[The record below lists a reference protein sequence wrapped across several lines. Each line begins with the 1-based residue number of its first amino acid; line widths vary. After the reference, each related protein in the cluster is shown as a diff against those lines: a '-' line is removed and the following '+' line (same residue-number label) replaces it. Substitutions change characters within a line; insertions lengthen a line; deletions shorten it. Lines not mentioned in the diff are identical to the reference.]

1 MKNSERAELISVIIP
16 CYNEATTIEEV
27 IEKVKKQPYKKEI
40 IIVDDGSDDFTPEIL
55 KNIKGDNLNE
65 IKIIRHSKNM
75 GKGAAVRTGIKSSK
89 GDIIIIQD
97 ADLEYDPDEYPKLLK
112 PIFEDKADVV
122 FGSRFLETRRTIYFI
137 NYIANLTFSFFI
149 NSLYGTTITDTATGF
164 KVFRR
169 YVLEE
174 IGELEADDFSIEI
187 EITSKV
193 IQKGFRI
200 FEVPIKY
207 EGRTYEAGKKIGWKH
222 GFEYLKWIIKEY
234 LKYTRERRENE
245 IEETIFDSL
254 NLRKLFFNTQI
265 KEHMGKKVIEL
276 SSGKGKIS
284 RFLLGRE
291 ILILTDPEEKNI
303 RTLKTKFYQT
313 KRLLI
318 MKYDISQPPPEILL
332 EKKLDTV
339 LSVNTLEK
347 IEDDESA
354 IKNISK
360 ILVESGKAIIHSH
373 HDPKIFGKLDIILKH
388 KRRYSQ
394 EELEKKLKKHGLK
407 IEEVKFFGKA
417 IKPLWYFTNKV
428 LEYGLPNITPYLKI
442 LSPLIY
448 FIVMKEEKNPVKDG
462 LGITVI
468 ARKE

>member
-1 MKNSERAELISVIIP
+1 MEKTERPELISVIIP

-40 IIVDDGSDDFTPEIL
+40 IVVDDGSDDLTPEIL
-55 KNIKGDNLNE
+55 KNIKGDTLNE

-122 FGSRFLETRRTIYFI
+122 FGSRFLETRRTIYFV
-137 NYIANLTFSFFI
+137 NYIANLTFSFLI

-169 YVLEE
+169 YVIEE
-174 IGELEADDFSIEI
+174 IGELKADDFSIEI
-187 EITSKV
+187 EITSKI

-222 GFEYLKWIIKEY
+222 GFAYLKWIIKEY
-234 LKYTRERRENE
+234 LKYAREKRENE
-245 IEETIFDSL
+245 IEEILFDSV

-265 KEHMGKKVIEL
+265 KEHIGRRVIEL

-291 ILILTDPEEKNI
+291 MLILTDPEEKNI
-303 RTLKTKFYQT
+303 RTLKSKFYQT

-318 MKYDISQPPPEILL
+318 MKYDISQPPPEIFI
-332 EKKLDTV
+332 ERKLDTV
-339 LSVNTLEK
+339 ISVNTLEK
-347 IEDDESA
+347 IEDDERA

-360 ILVESGKAIIHSH
+360 IITEGGKAIIHSH
-373 HDPKIFGKLDIILKH
+373 YDPKIFGKLDSMLKH

-394 EELEKKLKKHGLK
+394 EELEKKLEKQGFK
-407 IEEVKFFGKA
+407 IEGVKFFGKTLKQ
-417 IKPLWYFTNKV
+417 IWYLTNKV
-428 LEYGLPNITPYLKI
+428 LEYGLPNFTSYLKI
-442 LSPLIY
+442 LSPIIY
-448 FIVMKEEKNPVKDG
+448 FIAMNEEKHQIEDG
-462 LGITVI
+462 LGITIV
-468 ARKE
+468 ARKQ